1 MKVSSVQLEVSYRM
15 VILKFMLLEV
25 QALDSVQK
33 AILVLLE
40 LMHLFHVSLE
50 LMALMNKLQL
60 VSHALQEIIVTNVL

>member
-1 MKVSSVQLEVSYRM
+1 MKVFSAQLEVSYRM
-15 VILKFMLLEV
+15 DILKFMLLEE

-50 LMALMNKLQL
+50 LMALMNKHQL
-60 VSHALQEIIVTNVL
+60 VNHALLEIIVTNVL